1 MVTVM
6 VGPLVMKVTVM
17 VVVKVTVMDF
27 KKMIHRIPR
36 TKARKKA
43 KG

>member
-1 MVTVM
+1 MVTV
-6 VGPLVMKVTVM
+6 TVVVV

-27 KKMIHRIPR
+27 KKTIHRIPR
-36 TKARKKA
+36 SKTGKKA

>member
-1 MVTVM
+1 MVTV
-6 VGPLVMKVTVM
+6 TVVVVVV

-27 KKMIHRIPR
+27 KKTIHRIPR
-36 TKARKKA
+36 SKTGKKA

>member
-1 MVTVM
+1 MVTV
-6 VGPLVMKVTVM
+6 TVVVVVVV

-27 KKMIHRIPR
+27 KKTIHRIPR
-36 TKARKKA
+36 SKTGKKA

>member
-1 MVTVM
+1 MATATVTAMVRVRVM
-6 VGPLVMKVTVM
+6 
-17 VVVKVTVMDF
+17 VKVTVMEF